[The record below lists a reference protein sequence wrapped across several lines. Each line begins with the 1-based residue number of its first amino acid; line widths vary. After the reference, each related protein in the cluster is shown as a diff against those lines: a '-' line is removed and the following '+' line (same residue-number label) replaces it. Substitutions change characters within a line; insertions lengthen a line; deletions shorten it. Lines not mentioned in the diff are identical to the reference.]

1 MVIGLQRL
9 QRDQEH
15 TIWRQPLKQVEQILA
30 GKGQGFVR
38 QQVLLQKPAGVKVI
52 LQRWC
57 TLEERF
63 IEQRQALGKGPG
75 NLQVGQ
81 LEEGQMVLALS
92 TLNLE
97 VHYNGSIEQQLILE
111 LEVARCRLEAP
122 S

>member
-1 MVIGLQRL
+1 MVIWLQRL
-9 QRDQEH
+9 KRDQEH
-15 TIWRQPLKQVEQILA
+15 TIRWQPLKQVEQVLA
-30 GKGQGFVR
+30 GKGQGFLR
-38 QQVLLQKPAGVKVI
+38 QQILLQKQAGIKVI
-52 LQRWC
+52 VQRCC

-63 IEQRQALGKGPG
+63 IEQRQALGEGPG

-97 VHYNGSIEQQLILE
+97 VHYNGSTEQQLILE